1 MLPIGMLPVELGRAI
16 LQKWLDPCSIAKAD
30 SAHCSRESRD
40 QFLENLKLVCLGT
53 FPPRLLDTEHFNR
66 PVCRYEK
73 RLEDMLRWKERRG
86 VVVDIL
92 FIPKTLQ
99 DKQKDKKS
107 VSQWLQKAGGPHV
120 KHLVFENGW
129 KQLKAKPLF
138 KNIADTCPNLW
149 NVDIS
154 GFFTNDMCAADK
166 NLVKQGLVALIELCD
181 LRSIIARGV
190 CIDDTV
196 FDTINGH
203 GTNLIHLDL
212 NRCVGISDAA
222 LSKIATACPKLQYLD
237 VYGTAVSDEGM
248 QDVAENCLDLRHV
261 DLTDTNTGDDAC
273 VALGECCPEL
283 TYLACCAEST
293 GILAIAEGCPK
304 LQTLLNNCTSI
315 GDHALVAVAKNC
327 PQLRVLHVAGT
338 RSICDE
344 SLQYLGMY
352 SKVSV

>member
-1 MLPIGMLPVELGRAI
+1 VECG
-16 LQKWLDPCSIAKAD
+16 
-30 SAHCSRESRD
+30 
-40 QFLENLKLVCLGT
+40 
-53 FPPRLLDTEHFNR
+53 HF
-66 PVCRYEK
+66 
-73 RLEDMLRWKERRG
+73 G
-86 VVVDIL
+86 VL
-92 FIPKTLQ
+92 HQ
-99 DKQKDKKS
+99 R
-107 VSQWLQKAGGPHV
+107 HV
-120 KHLVFENGW
+120 
-129 KQLKAKPLF
+129 
-138 KNIADTCPNLW
+138 
-149 NVDIS
+149 
-154 GFFTNDMCAADK
+154 AADK
-166 NLVKQGLVALIELCD
+166 NLVKQGLVTLIELCD

-203 GTNLIHLDL
+203 GANLIHLDL

-222 LSKIATACPKLQYLD
+222 LSNIATACPKLQYLN

-248 QDVAENCLDLRHV
+248 QDVTENCLDLRHV

-273 VALGECCPEL
+273 VALGECCSEL

-315 GDHALVAVAKNC
+315 GDHALIAVAKNC
-327 PQLRVLHVAGT
+327 PELRVLHVAGT

-352 SKVSV
+352 SKVSACNRVLLRVCAYLQCPLS